1 MKRNLLSSV
10 IIAALMS
17 TSLVAC
23 DDKKED
29 KPATQATKQAAEKT
43 ESPASSAPEV
53 DSNTV
58 LNQKLNVYIECYNT
72 LQTAIN
78 RNVNGYADKL
88 ADFRAGPTGQEPN
101 LSLMGPVYPAFISDC
116 RNDIKRVAQLKP
128 NFEPLDSAALAF
140 SDAAPALATTINDM
154 NKYYDQQDYKDDN
167 FAGAKE
173 FHKKFISQYDAFGP
187 IAKNYIE
194 NINIMSRE
202 RSVNDIKATE
212 QKEGKSIKY
221 YTLLTI
227 LEAETIN
234 DGVSGDDFNVAS
246 VSKQLAEFGD
256 HIKQLSEKVNA
267 DIDKHR
273 SFPGYISELEKF
285 QAAVKK
291 RLRRVRDKVAYDEHD
306 TYMINNGNGRLVE
319 GTHAAVVDAY
329 NDLIDTYN
337 SYHLEREF

>member
-10 IIAALMS
+10 IIATLMS

-29 KPATQATKQAAEKT
+29 KPVTQTTEQATEKT
-43 ESPASSAPEV
+43 ASTSASDV
-53 DSNTV
+53 DSNAV
-58 LNQKLNVYIECYNT
+58 LNQKLNVYIECYNN
-72 LQTAIN
+72 LQTAIY
-78 RNVNGYADKL
+78 RVVKDYADNL
-88 ADFRAGPTGQEPN
+88 ADFRAGPTGKESN

-128 NFEPLDSAALAF
+128 NFEHLDSAALAF
-140 SDAAPALATTINDM
+140 SDAAPELATTINDM

-167 FAGAKE
+167 FSGAQE
-173 FHKKFISQYDAFGP
+173 LHKKFIKQFETFEP

-194 NINIMSRE
+194 NINVMSRE

-221 YTLLTI
+221 YTLLTM

-234 DGVSGDDFNVAS
+234 DGVYGDDFDVAS
-246 VSKQLAEFGD
+246 VSKQLADFGD

-285 QAAVKK
+285 QAAAKK

-329 NDLIDTYN
+329 NDLIHTYN
-337 SYHLEREF
+337 GYHLEREF